1 MMPSFVVPSFV
12 VDASVAMTWL
22 FQDEMTPTTTR
33 LLRRLETDAVLVPAL
48 WYLEITNTL
57 AVAERKGRVSAE
69 QSEDFIALL
78 DGVQIDVDLETHR
91 GAFTDL
97 LAICRKFGLSSYDA
111 TYLELALRRKLPLAS
126 LDEPLRKAA
135 KKLGVKLLGK

>member
-1 MMPSFVVPSFV
+1 MMPSFV

-33 LLRRLETDAVLVPAL
+33 LLRRLETDAALVPAL

-69 QSEDFIALL
+69 QSDDFIALL

-91 GAFTDL
+91 RAFTDL